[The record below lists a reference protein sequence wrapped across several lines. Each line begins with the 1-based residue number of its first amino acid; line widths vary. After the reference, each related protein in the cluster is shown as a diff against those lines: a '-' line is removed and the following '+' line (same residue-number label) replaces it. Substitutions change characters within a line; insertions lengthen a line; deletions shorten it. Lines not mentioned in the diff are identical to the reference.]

1 MPLRLPNASLMRWN
15 KNLIS
20 HQKSLIEKQEK
31 EFSAIIES
39 YKELVAYQKM
49 LIAKYEAKK
58 GSNDLLDN
66 LVDDS
71 NKQEKVIEEINSN
84 LSELVQILNDR
95 DAEKFND
102 SHNETDSATKLM
114 ELSARNSELLNEI
127 EQKNNQ
133 LLEYRNVINGLE
145 KKETKMV
152 VEAKSTIE
160 DFDELV
166 AQSIANVQQSQ
177 FDISNCGIARADR
190 EK

>member
-1 MPLRLPNASLMRWN
+1 
-15 KNLIS
+15 LIS

-84 LSELVQILNDR
+84 LSELVQILNNR